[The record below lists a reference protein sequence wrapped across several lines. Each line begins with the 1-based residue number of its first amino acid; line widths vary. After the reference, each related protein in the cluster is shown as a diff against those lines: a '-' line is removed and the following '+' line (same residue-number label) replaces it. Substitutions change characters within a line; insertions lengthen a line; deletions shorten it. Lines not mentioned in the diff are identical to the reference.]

1 MTNGERTRLDLAS
14 RPLRNT
20 RFYRAVFAALTILL
34 VVLSILAGFIF
45 FKYGRMSRTSAAA
58 VRGIESQIAVARDE
72 EAKSKASAGAAAKA
86 GRSRVDLVNSIII
99 RKSFA
104 WTGLLSEL
112 EETLPDSSYITF
124 LAPGFV
130 TETTLGLRIKVVSRS
145 LDDLL
150 ALVTNLNARK
160 FKRIRVRS
168 ETADERGEIIAEI
181 EFDYERAI

>member
-1 MTNGERTRLDLAS
+1 MIGVERIRLDLAS

-20 RFYRAVFAALTILL
+20 RFYRAAFAVMAILL
-34 VVLSILAGFIF
+34 AVLSILAGFIF
-45 FKYGRMSRTSAAA
+45 FKYGRMSRTSVSA
-58 VRGIESQIAVARDE
+58 VRGIESQIATARDE
-72 EAKSKASAGAAAKA
+72 EVKSKASSAAAAKA
-86 GRSRVDLVNSIII
+86 GRNRVDLVNSIII

-112 EETLPDSSYITF
+112 EGTLPDTSYITF

-181 EFDYERAI
+181 EFDYERTL